1 MRCWTA
7 SIPGPAGR
15 AGLTGVCG
23 LRCKGVL
30 SASEIYLALPLTALT
45 TPFELVGVLDYNT
58 VFGPG
63 TTILSADLGQ
73 KYRLRTW
80 DNNTVSGHSR
90 TMPTWDDNTVC
101 VPGTTILQTWDNDTI
116 SGPRGT
122 ILFSYLGQQ
131 YCFRTWDNNT
141 VLGPGTTILS
151 ADIAEQYSLPTWDD
165 NTVCVPGTTILSAD
179 LGQRYY

>member
-1 MRCWTA
+1 MPILTTIIRCQEGILELELRADGHLVVSVGQFRGLRIGQFHASRCCSRLELTGLRVRCWTA

-30 SASEIYLALPLTALT
+30 SASEIYLALTLTALT
-45 TPFELVGVLDYNT
+45 TPFGLVGVLDYNT

-73 KYRLRTW
+73 QYCLRTW

-90 TMPTWDDNTVC
+90 T
-101 VPGTTILQTWDNDTI
+101 
-116 SGPRGT
+116 
-122 ILFSYLGQQ
+122 ILFAYLGRQ
-131 YCFRTWDNNT
+131 YCLHTWDNNS
-141 VLGPGTTILS
+141 V
-151 ADIAEQYSLPTWDD
+151 
-165 NTVCVPGTTILSAD
+165 
-179 LGQRYY
+179 

>member
-7 SIPGPAGR
+7 SIPGLAGR

-45 TPFELVGVLDYNT
+45 TPFGLVGVLDYNT

-73 KYRLRTW
+73 KYCLRTW
-80 DNNTVSGHSR
+80 DNNTVSRHSR
-90 TMPTWDDNTVC
+90 T
-101 VPGTTILQTWDNDTI
+101 
-116 SGPRGT
+116 
-122 ILFSYLGQQ
+122 ILFAYLGRQ
-131 YCFRTWDNNT
+131 YCLRTWDNNT
-141 VLGPGTTILS
+141 ICRPGTTILLADLEEQYCFPTWDNNTVFGPGTTILS
-151 ADIAEQYSLPTWDD
+151 
-165 NTVCVPGTTILSAD
+165 
-179 LGQRYY
+179 